1 MEDRSFFHIASHY
14 PAYSCQIFAVFEEN
28 TGDSGIRVTK
38 CAAAAGKRTSDNY
51 NHIKPLIQII
61 KYVQIIII
69 MEYGK
74 LFNFCAEKSLFQENH
89 ILSTILFK
97 SDKWKTIEKV
107 IVIDACTK
115 IICNV
120 IKENSSDSCLFS
132 EDCPLSTDKV
142 KGING
147 VRLVRKVSEVNNS
160 WYFYGFMQCIYAEAI
175 LVLTVQY
182 STARVQPKTCGDEMT
197 VSVLGSVYM
206 IGKTAV
212 KFSPQTEC
220 IS

>member
-74 LFNFCAEKSLFQENH
+74 LFQENH

-97 SDKWKTIEKV
+97 SDKWKTIEKRCS
-107 IVIDACTK
+107 AC
-115 IICNV
+115 
-120 IKENSSDSCLFS
+120 EES
-132 EDCPLSTDKV
+132 E
-142 KGING
+142 
-147 VRLVRKVSEVNNS
+147 RSEQFVYS
-160 WYFYGFMQCIYAEAI
+160 
-175 LVLTVQY
+175 TVQY
-182 STARVQPKTCGDEMT
+182 SM
-197 VSVLGSVYM
+197 
-206 IGKTAV
+206 
-212 KFSPQTEC
+212 
-220 IS
+220 